1 MQRYRPN
8 SKGITII
15 ELLIVL
21 TIIGIMAGIA
31 TPNFTRMVR
40 RNRVKSLAIELL
52 SALRRERSRAIS
64 LNRRI
69 QMEIDTTNKT
79 YSVTLE
85 AYTLYDPLSAD
96 PFHPKILS
104 QEEPQNLTVDYPF
117 DPRNWLDGLTGSPD
131 PFVVSF
137 TPSGTVQ
144 MLSVAI
150 GSIRIEGYGYK
161 FEIKIYKAGQIDMF
175 RI

>member
-1 MQRYRPN
+1 M
-8 SKGITII
+8 I
-15 ELLIVL
+15 ELLIVV

-31 TPNFTRMVR
+31 TPNFTRMIR
-40 RNRVKSLAIELL
+40 RNRVKSLSIQLL

-69 QMEIDTTNKT
+69 RMEIDTTNKT

-96 PFHPKILS
+96 PFHPRILS
-104 QEEPQNLTVDYPF
+104 QEEAQNLVVNDPF
-117 DPRNWLDGLTGSPD
+117 DPRDWLDAVISSPD
-131 PFVVSF
+131 PFVVTF

-150 GSIRIEGYGYK
+150 GSIRIEGYNYK